1 MALAWACTAGWW
13 SSRSRCCTGSGG
25 CGSAGRS
32 AATSTRPSSAWPAP
46 SSAGGGWPAP
56 HFEEFSDVVS
66 LPLLLAGGA
75 PAHAPRLQVLQRHP
89 QALTARPGRR
99 AGAQLHRDVI
109 GVVEDRAPIHQV
121 AAELP
126 VVVALDLDAR
136 AGRGK
141 ARRVQRPGHRARE
154 APCTIAL
161 RRSNEA

>member
-1 MALAWACTAGWW
+1 MVLAWACTAGSW

-32 AATSTRPSSAWPAP
+32 ATTSTRPSSAWPAP
-46 SSAGGGWPAP
+46 SSAGAGWPAP
-56 HFEEFSDVVS
+56 HFVRSS
-66 LPLLLAGGA
+66 LTLRLAGGA

-89 QALTARPGRR
+89 QPLTARPGRR

-109 GVVEDRAPIHQV
+109 GVVEDRAPVHQV

-136 AGRGK
+136 AGR
-141 ARRVQRPGHRARE
+141 
-154 APCTIAL
+154 
-161 RRSNEA
+161 